1 MSVKTRRATPE
12 DLEELF
18 KIEREC
24 FKDEAFTRQQLAY
37 FLNSPLFLNVIAE
50 VDGEVAGFIVGVVE
64 SHGSLPLGH
73 IYSIDVS
80 KRYRR
85 MGVAT
90 RLLGEIERLFAER
103 GVRFSYLE
111 VRVDNT
117 AARKLYEKCGYE
129 EVEILQDY
137 YKLGVHGVR
146 LRKDLKASK
155 ASKLREEE

>member
-1 MSVKTRRATPE
+1 LLVKTRRATQK
-12 DLEELF
+12 DLDELF

-24 FKDEAFTRQQLAY
+24 FRDEAFNRQQLAY
-37 FLNSPLFLNVIAE
+37 FLNSPFFLNVIAE
-50 VDGEVAGFIVGVVE
+50 VDGEVAGFVVGVIE
-64 SHGSLPLGH
+64 FHGPLPLGH

-90 RLLGEIERLFAER
+90 RLLGEIERLFVER

-111 VRVDNT
+111 VRVDNA
-117 AARKLYEKCGYE
+117 AARRLYEKCGYK

-146 LRKDLKASK
+146 LRKDLKT
-155 ASKLREEE
+155 SKLCGEE